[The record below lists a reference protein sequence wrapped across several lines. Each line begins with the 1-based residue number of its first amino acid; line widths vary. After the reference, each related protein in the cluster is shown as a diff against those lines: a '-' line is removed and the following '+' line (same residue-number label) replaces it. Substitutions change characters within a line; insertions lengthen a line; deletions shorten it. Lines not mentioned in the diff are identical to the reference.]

1 MGLYFI
7 KEQVRASEKQS
18 NAHLAQSQKFHAE
31 AVAAKREA
39 KEIEEHA
46 RKILDTMENYRTI
59 SKETNQQSQRSIQ
72 EANELTSFHESRI
85 DYAVTVSQS
94 LYPSYN
100 SSPSLIVLAR
110 NVEKHAR
117 DESGVSYSLS

>member
-1 MGLYFI
+1 MRVS
-7 KEQVRASEKQS
+7 EQKS

-31 AVAAKREA
+31 AVTARREA

-72 EANELTSFHESRI
+72 EANELTSFHQSRI
-85 DYAVTVSQS
+85 DYAATVSQS
-94 LYPSYN
+94 LYSSYN
-100 SSPSLIVLAR
+100 SSQSLIVLAR

-117 DESGVSYSLS
+117 DENGVSYSLS